1 MRIVVRSLLVALD
14 LVSIAGQLDG
24 VNGGSARGLILIL
37 VSVLGL
43 VLVTVAVVAAGIVRD
58 QLRPP
63 Y

>member
-1 MRIVVRSLLVALD
+1 VRILVRSLLVALD
-14 LVSIAGQLDG
+14 LVFIAGQLDG

>member
-1 MRIVVRSLLVALD
+1 VRILVRSLLVALD

-43 VLVTVAVVAAGIVRD
+43 VLVTVAVVAAGTVRD

>member
-1 MRIVVRSLLVALD
+1 VRILVRSLLVALD

>member
-1 MRIVVRSLLVALD
+1 MRILVRSLLVALD